1 MFSINIQSSMW
12 NLFDLLFAWLRRRKL
27 VNTQCGKKR
36 LFDLTLGICRHDMLI
51 SIELK
56 CGHSFCCGCIEE
68 YSKV

>member
-1 MFSINIQSSMW
+1 MW
-12 NLFDLLFAWLRRRKL
+12 NLFDLLFAWFRRRKL
-27 VNTQCGKKR
+27 VNTQCGKER

-51 SIELK
+51 SIELT